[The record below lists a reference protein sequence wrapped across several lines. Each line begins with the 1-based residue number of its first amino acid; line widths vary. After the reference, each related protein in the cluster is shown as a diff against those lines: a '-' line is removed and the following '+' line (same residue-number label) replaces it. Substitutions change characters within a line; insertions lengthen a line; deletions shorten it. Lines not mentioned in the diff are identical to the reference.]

1 MIITTII
8 TGWLFDIYPSKN
20 NNKMVFWIRLN
31 DLENNDNNNTSRYI
45 RIEEE
50 WQNYFYVASDN
61 IDKLKKLVQDDYIYS
76 SISSYEF
83 VKRLETITDT
93 KKSIVMKLVTLYK
106 NSKLTN
112 AIEKMNGYSDFRFET
127 LKKVSTSVV
136 LQFIG

>member
-1 MIITTII
+1 
-8 TGWLFDIYPSKN
+8 
-20 NNKMVFWIRLN
+20 MVFWIRLN

-61 IDKLKKLVQDDYIYS
+61 TDKLKKLVQDDYIYS
-76 SISSYEF
+76 SISSYGF

-93 KKSIVMKLVTLYK
+93 KESTVMKLVTLHK

-112 AIEKMNGYSDFRFET
+112 TIEKNSFKFFFNDNIFF
-127 LKKVSTSVV
+127 
-136 LQFIG
+136 